1 MKLLPLISVIDDDA
15 SIRGA
20 IGNLLQSLG
29 YVIHT
34 FESAE
39 EFLRSEQMDTTACVV
54 ADVNMPGMSG
64 VDLLVHLRSRDQR
77 VPFIF
82 ITAFPDERVRARA
95 FSAGALGFLTK
106 PFDREHLIACLEQA
120 LRAGGETADP

>member
-1 MKLLPLISVIDDDA
+1 MNLLPLISIIDDDA
-15 SIRGA
+15 SIRA
-20 IGNLLQSLG
+20 AVGNLLQSLG
-29 YVIHT
+29 YDVHT

-39 EFLRSEQMDTTACVV
+39 AFLRSDHINATACVV

-64 VDLLVHLRSRDQR
+64 VELLVHLRSRDQR

-82 ITAFPDERVRARA
+82 ITAFPDERIRTRA

-106 PFDREHLIACLEQA
+106 PFDRGHLIACLEQA
-120 LRAGGETADP
+120 LQPGDGTADP

>member
-1 MKLLPLISVIDDDA
+1 MKLLPLISIIDDDA
-15 SIRGA
+15 SIRAA

-29 YVIHT
+29 YVIQT

-39 EFLRSEQMDTTACVV
+39 EFLRSDQMDTTACVV

-82 ITAFPDERVRARA
+82 ITGFPDERIRARA
-95 FSAGALGFLTK
+95 FSAGALGVLIK
-106 PFDREHLIACLEQA
+106 PFDKGHLIACLEQA
-120 LRAGGETADP
+120 LRPGDETADP